1 MNINNIEEL
10 LDRYFEGETSLE
22 EEEQL
27 RQYFRQNHVEKE
39 FEIYT
44 PIFNLL
50 DKEREMLETVVP
62 PKKSKKHTLI
72 YLWAGVA
79 ASLLLV
85 TIIRLGEQRT
95 NSQSQSI
102 VYVDGKQIS
111 DPNVI
116 NSQALLSIENIYS
129 MDDDIINTQIAVLDS
144 FTD

>member
-39 FEIYT
+39 FKIYT

-50 DKEREMLETVVP
+50 DREREMLETVVP
-62 PKKSKKHTLI
+62 PKKSKKHTFI

-129 MDDDIINTQIAVLDS
+129 MDDDIIDTQIAVLDS